1 MFLLFI
7 CVICVN
13 LRPIYIGVTT
23 MRKIYNPFGDSDE
36 EWGRTHSP

>member
-13 LRPIYIGVTT
+13 LRPIYIGEINELPTT
-23 MRKIYNPFGDSDE
+23 RPFF
-36 EWGRTHSP
+36 